1 MHTHVRAHTHTL
13 PLWMLM
19 GLCVLLI
26 EVYYSF
32 ELLNSKKII
41 WLLKKKLRIELAQE
55 YDGNLIRGN
64 LLQRPE
70 ARQNKW

>member
-1 MHTHVRAHTHTL
+1 M
-13 PLWMLM
+13 
-19 GLCVLLI
+19 
-26 EVYYSF
+26 
-32 ELLNSKKII
+32 
-41 WLLKKKLRIELAQE
+41 LRIELAQE